1 MFNNLYFF
9 LFVFLLFLSCSNYDD
24 MKVAGF
30 SYKGKE
36 YFVKIK
42 DVKDDFLLTARR
54 YRQITNDINYHKI
67 SIFANYL
74 SKDVALIEELES
86 GLTNSVEFKSKYEL
100 LKQKKYYSELFSR
113 GEKILLKEMRLNL
126 KNKYKGINQEEKQV
140 IEKEY
145 ADNFKKENIK
155 SFYEI
160 DNKKNLIKINQE
172 FYNPFNIPEDII
184 LFKVFDKPYNWK
196 ISKWIILMYNPNF
209 NEKKIED
216 FIENMEN
223 LKDLLIVVEVAKKKG
238 IERGIK
244 IKEENI
250 IKEIALESFR
260 NKIKEEFKV
269 KVLPEITTDIIKA
282 YYESNKN
289 LAFVEKDGKKL
300 QLTYNDVKDEISNV
314 ICEEKWRD
322 FLRKWNE
329 EMRKK
334 YNVIYNEQGIN
345 TLMKMETEYIS
356 KIFRRREN
364 LALNKAS
371 FNSMNINSKNAFD
384 GDENTLFVF
393 DSPDS
398 KWIGVD
404 LGKKYPIKSVVIKW
418 DVYPESFI
426 VQISSDGKQWRNV
439 YYVDKVF
446 SGINEVLLEN
456 IRTRYLRIFTYSAK
470 SFSIKEFE
478 VY

>member
-9 LFVFLLFLSCSNYDD
+9 LFVFVFFLSCSTDN
-24 MKVAGF
+24 MKLAEF
-30 SYKGKE
+30 SYKGRK

-54 YRQITNDINYHKI
+54 YRQITNDINYHKN

-184 LFKVFDKPYNWK
+184 LFKVFNKPYNWK
-196 ISKWIILMYNPNF
+196 ASKWIILMYNPNF

-223 LKDLLIVVEVAKKKG
+223 LKDLLLAVEVARKKG
-238 IERGIK
+238 VERGLK
-244 IKEENI
+244 IDEENL
-250 IKEIALESFR
+250 IKEIALEHFR
-260 NKIKEEFKV
+260 NKMREEFKI
-269 KVLPEITTDIIKA
+269 KVLPEITTDMLKA
-282 YYESNKN
+282 YYESNKS
-289 LAFVEKDGKKL
+289 LAFVEKDGKKI
-300 QLTYNDVKDEISNV
+300 QLTYNDVKDEIYNV
-314 ICEEKWRD
+314 ICEEKWND
-322 FLRKWNE
+322 FIRIWNE
-329 EMRKK
+329 EMKKK
-334 YNVIYNEQGIN
+334 YNVIYNEKGIN
-345 TLMKMETEYIS
+345 ILMKMETEYIS

-364 LALNKAS
+364 LALNKLS
-371 FNSMNINSKNAFD
+371 FNSMSSSSQNAFD

-393 DSPDS
+393 DSQDS

-418 DVYPESFI
+418 NIYPESFI

-446 SGINEVLLEN
+446 GGINEVLLEN

-470 SFSIKEFE
+470 SFSIREFE